1 MRVIEHLVKTLR
13 NSAIFNPEV
22 QVTPS
27 CILWPDKDRQWEA
40 VIPRLQSELAELL
53 VLGDYAPESRT
64 GPAIWLRCVI
74 AGKAPE
80 VTLPG
85 DRVPVF
91 YLPGVSRQDLRAI
104 EDCPD
109 LLKP

>member
-53 VLGDYAPESRT
+53 VL
-64 GPAIWLRCVI
+64 
-74 AGKAPE
+74 AGSLAAE
-80 VTLPG
+80 G
-85 DRVPVF
+85 QDRGLERVA
-91 YLPGVSRQDLRAI
+91 QRALALDRDVLDVAQI
-104 EDCPD
+104 LHAEIRGREDR
-109 LLKP
+109 KSVV

>member
-40 VIPRLQSELAELL
+40 VRSEEHTSELQSQ
-53 VLGDYAPESRT
+53 R
-64 GPAIWLRCVI
+64 
-74 AGKAPE
+74 
-80 VTLPG
+80 
-85 DRVPVF
+85 
-91 YLPGVSRQDLRAI
+91 
-104 EDCPD
+104 
-109 LLKP
+109 